1 MAHLK
6 SLGLGVVTSGLA
18 CAVALGCSGASGSN
32 SGTGTG
38 GYISAGGA
46 GNGTGNGGGGGL
58 NLGGGN
64 NGGSGNSGGAIV
76 CTPGQP
82 RPDVMD
88 VPGNGKDDDCDGVVD
103 NAPANCD
110 SAITDVADNDPMDAA
125 KAIGLCQVS
134 DGNSWGVISANYV
147 MADGTPLGTTIGHG
161 LLDNWGPQVHV
172 QEGTRMLV
180 ISSGTARRPSDLG
193 FQSPSGAEH
202 DGPNGPEESAMPPG
216 FPYDPPSC
224 PPGSSQ
230 PGTAND
236 PVALELKIK
245 APANAKSISFNINF
259 YTYEFPQFIC
269 SEFNDFFVVL
279 QDPAPANAK
288 FGNISFDSQGNAIS
302 VNNSLLQVCVAQNAG
317 GKNFA
322 CPLGPG
328 DLTQTGFDE
337 VDPTWG
343 GPHAATG
350 WLQTVSPVDPGSVF
364 TLRFAVWDVGDHILD
379 STVLIDNFQF
389 SVDETTTSQT
399 TPVPTPK

>member
-6 SLGLGVVTSGLA
+6 FLSLVTSGLT
-18 CAVALGCSGASGSN
+18 CALAFGCSGASSGNSN
-32 SGTGTG
+32 GTGAVGNG
-38 GYISAGGA
+38 GYGA
-46 GNGTGNGGGGGL
+46 IGNGGGGGL
-58 NLGGGN
+58 QLGGAS
-64 NGGSGNSGGAIV
+64 NGGSGNSGGQIV
-76 CTPGQP
+76 CTPGNP

-88 VPGNGKDDDCDGVVD
+88 VPGNGKDDDCDGQID

-110 SAITDVADNDPMDAA
+110 GAITDVADNDPMDGAR
-125 KAIGLCQVS
+125 AIGLCQIS
-134 DGNSWGVISANYV
+134 DGNSWGVVSAAYV
-147 MADGTPLGTTIGHG
+147 MADGTPLGSTIGHG
-161 LLDNWGPQVHV
+161 LLDNFGPAVNV
-172 QEGTRMLV
+172 QEGSRMLV

-193 FQSPSGAEH
+193 FSSPEGADH
-202 DGPNGPEESAMPPG
+202 AEESAMPPG

-245 APANAKSISFNINF
+245 APANAKSISFNIDF

-269 SEFNDFFVVL
+269 SQFNDFFVVL
-279 QDPAPANAK
+279 QTPAPANAVQ
-288 FGNISFDSQGNAIS
+288 GNISFDLQGNAVS
-302 VNNSLLQVCVAQNAG
+302 VNNSLLQVCTAQNAG
-317 GKNFA
+317 GKQFD

-328 DLTQTGFDE
+328 ELNATGFDE
-337 VDPTWG
+337 VNPLWG

-350 WLQTVSPVDPGSVF
+350 WLQTVSPVNPGEVF

-379 STVLIDNFQF
+379 STALIDNFQF
-389 SVDETTTSQT
+389 SVDETAKPNT